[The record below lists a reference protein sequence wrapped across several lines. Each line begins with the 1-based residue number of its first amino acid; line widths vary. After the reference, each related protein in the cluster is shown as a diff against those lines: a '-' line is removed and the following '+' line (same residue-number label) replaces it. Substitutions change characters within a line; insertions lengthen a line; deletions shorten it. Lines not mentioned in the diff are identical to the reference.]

1 MQVCTSGKSLLLG
14 ELVMVW
20 GGLWLLPCLGS
31 LAVVSWL
38 TELSLLNHAQA
49 PHAPWMCTLGCWP
62 SSLEDYL
69 PTSSVAPVLI
79 LLYSGSLSLLPAGA
93 IMISVWPSWVHS
105 FIHSFSYQLSAEY
118 YVQALCQVLGCHG
131 EQDTIFVLS
140 SRSTCATL
148 CMGGNFSFQYLCC
161 CFLLQVSSCVRLITY
176 L

>member
-1 MQVCTSGKSLLLG
+1 MPKLSMLLG
-14 ELVMVW
+14 CVHWVA
-20 GGLWLLPCLGS
+20 G
-31 LAVVSWL
+31 
-38 TELSLLNHAQA
+38 H
-49 PHAPWMCTLGCWP
+49 
-62 SSLEDYL
+62 SLEDYL

-131 EQDTIFVLS
+131 EQDTIFFLS

-148 CMGGNFSFQYLCC
+148 CMGGDFSFQYLYC
-161 CFLLQVSSCVRLITY
+161 CFLLQVSSCVWLITY
-176 L
+176 LYMVAGGPLFCETLGAIKC